1 MGVIDCVDGS
11 SIVYF
16 GIKPSHR
23 KLITSENNRVI
34 TSNLNQFIID

>member
-16 GIKPSHR
+16 GVKPSHR
-23 KLITSENNRVI
+23 KLITSENNI
-34 TSNLNQFIID
+34 ELSLLILINSL

>member
-23 KLITSENNRVI
+23 KLITSENNI
-34 TSNLNQFIID
+34 GLSLLILINSL